1 MTENY
6 FTEVLEKEYN
16 GTSPRELSPLVLAYI
31 GDAVYEMLARTMVL
45 SLGNRPVNKM
55 NAEAKKIV
63 NAKSQSEAYFKI
75 RDALTEDEA
84 AIFRRGRN
92 ANSYTHPKNMDIN
105 DYRHATGLEALF
117 GYLYLSG
124 QNERITE
131 LFRLIYKT
139 DKELK
144 GAQDMERPFN
154 ENQLEGRNA
163 VLEVLKS
170 GRDIEKIIVQKG
182 NVEGTIRRIAGMAR
196 ERGIVVQEAARQKLD
211 EMSQTKNHQGVIAI
225 VSEHEYAE
233 VDDILR
239 SAAEKGEKPFIII
252 LDNITDPH
260 NLGAVI
266 RTAECAGAHGVI
278 IPKRRSVGLTA
289 VVGKTSAGALEYMP
303 VARVTNIAR
312 TIEELKKQGVW
323 VACADMDGEDYY
335 DASLD
340 GAIALVIGSEGEGVS
355 RLVKEKCDFTV
366 SIPMYGKISS
376 LNASVAGALLMYE
389 VVRQRNY
396 KD

>member
-1 MTENY
+1 
-6 FTEVLEKEYN
+6 
-16 GTSPRELSPLVLAYI
+16 
-31 GDAVYEMLARTMVL
+31 
-45 SLGNRPVNKM
+45 
-55 NAEAKKIV
+55 
-63 NAKSQSEAYFKI
+63 
-75 RDALTEDEA
+75 
-84 AIFRRGRN
+84 
-92 ANSYTHPKNMDIN
+92 
-105 DYRHATGLEALF
+105 
-117 GYLYLSG
+117 
-124 QNERITE
+124 
-131 LFRLIYKT
+131 
-139 DKELK
+139 
-144 GAQDMERPFN
+144 MERPFN

-182 NVEGTIRRIAGMAR
+182 NVEGTIRRIAGMAK

-211 EMSQTKNHQGVIAI
+211 EMSQTKNHQGVIAV

-340 GAIALVIGSEGEGVS
+340 GAIALVIGSEGEGVG